1 MDKERVRG
9 AIISALGIT
18 CVVDKVFYAQ
28 EEKVGTDTGWDIE
41 FIDTNGQYRHWKQWY
56 DGGEIVLPKPDSVS
70 GNGGVYA
77 VNGEKRLIDDYG
89 GDVTDLFRKH
99 GYVI

>member
-1 MDKERVRG
+1 MDKEKVKG

-18 CVVDKVFYAQ
+18 CVVDKVFYAH

-41 FIDTNGQYRHWKQWY
+41 FVDTNGQYRHWKQWY
-56 DGGEIVLPKPDSVS
+56 DGGEIVFPKPDSVS

-99 GYVI
+99 GYAI